1 MIFNELVSNLYGL
14 SGEEIVRR
22 MELFYDENSDAEKN
36 SWRVSLPKL
45 IEVVQRA
52 GLGNLY
58 LATEYELPAGGRID
72 ATLIGDDENGNHH
85 ALVIELK
92 QWSRGAR
99 TRPERISGIPVDGRN
114 LGSAGLRRI
123 YLFPKCDRGYLLS

>member
-72 ATLIGDDENGNHH
+72 ATLIGDDEMVIIMLLLLNLNNG
-85 ALVIELK
+85 AGVEL
-92 QWSRGAR
+92 S
-99 TRPERISGIPVDGRN
+99 IIPIMVFQ
-114 LGSAGLRRI
+114 L
-123 YLFPKCDRGYLLS
+123 